1 MKFYIDLQNLISYK
15 TSPNETLQI
24 VNSSINIWTGQLIQ
38 TFDIWED
45 MHKINV
51 MIDVA
56 TNINISNLFVP
67 LW

>member
-1 MKFYIDLQNLISYK
+1 MKFYIELQNLITYK

-24 VNSSINIWTGQLIQ
+24 VNSNINIWTGQLIQ

-56 TNINISNLFVP
+56 TNINIFNLFV
-67 LW
+67 LCW